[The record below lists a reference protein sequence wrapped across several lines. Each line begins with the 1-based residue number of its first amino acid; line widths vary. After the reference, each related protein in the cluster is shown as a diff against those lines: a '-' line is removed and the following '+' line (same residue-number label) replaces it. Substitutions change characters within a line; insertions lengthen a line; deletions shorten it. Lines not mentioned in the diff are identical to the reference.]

1 MATSLTRR
9 KFSIAPCT
17 VSGGQIS
24 VDGSRAPFEALIN
37 PVGYKRKLSI
47 AYNKKQTL
55 GQPSATPRFSAVRPE
70 TITIEN
76 LVLDGTGVVD
86 GTGSRSVKDMIDAM
100 LAVIYKYDGKKH
112 EPNYVR
118 LLWGTFIFFGRVE
131 SIGLDY
137 TMFKPTGEPLRA
149 RVTLGVVGWVSATES
164 SLRANL
170 SSPDLSHLVEVKAGD
185 TLPLL
190 CNRVYNDPSYY
201 REVARINDL
210 TGFRKLEPGMM
221 LRFPPLV

>member
-1 MATSLTRR
+1 VAASLNRR
-9 KFSIAPCT
+9 KFNIAPCK

-24 VDGSRAPFEALIN
+24 VDTSRSAFEALIN

-47 AYNKKQTL
+47 EYNKKQTL
-55 GQPSATPRFSAVRPE
+55 GQPSATPRFSAIRPE

-86 GTGSRSVKDMIDAM
+86 GTGSRSVKDMIDAL
-100 LAVIYKYDGKKH
+100 LAVIYQYDGKKH
-112 EPNYVR
+112 EPNYIR

-131 SIGLDY
+131 SIALDY

-149 RVTLGVVGWVSATES
+149 RVTLGIVGWMSATES
-164 SLRANL
+164 ALRANL
-170 SSPDLSHLVEVKAGD
+170 SSPDLSHLVEVTAGD

-190 CNRVYNDPSYY
+190 CNRIYNDPSYY
-201 REVARINDL
+201 REVARINNL
-210 TGFRKLEPGMM
+210 TGFRKLEPGMV

>member
-1 MATSLTRR
+1 MAASLNRR
-9 KFSIAPCT
+9 KFNIAPCK

-24 VDGSRAPFEALIN
+24 VDTSRTAFEALIN

-47 AYNKKQTL
+47 EYNKKQTL
-55 GQPSATPRFSAVRPE
+55 GQPSATPRFSAIRPE
-70 TITIEN
+70 SITIEN

-86 GTGSRSVKDMIDAM
+86 GTGSRSVKDMIDAL
-100 LAVIYKYDGKKH
+100 LAVIYQYDGKKH
-112 EPNYVR
+112 EPNYIR

-131 SIGLDY
+131 SIALDY

-149 RVTLGVVGWVSATES
+149 RVTLGIVGWMSATES
-164 SLRANL
+164 ALRANL
-170 SSPDLSHLVEVKAGD
+170 SSPDLSHLVEVTAGD

-190 CNRVYNDPSYY
+190 CNRIYNDPSYY
-201 REVARINDL
+201 REVARINNL
-210 TGFRKLEPGMM
+210 TSFRKLEPGMV

>member
-1 MATSLTRR
+1 VAASLNRR
-9 KFSIAPCT
+9 KFNIAPCK

-24 VDGSRAPFEALIN
+24 VDTSRSAFEALIN

-47 AYNKKQTL
+47 EYNKKQTL
-55 GQPSATPRFSAVRPE
+55 GQPSATPRFSAIRPE

-86 GTGSRSVKDMIDAM
+86 GTGSRGVKDMIDAL
-100 LAVIYKYDGKKH
+100 LAVIYQYDGKKH
-112 EPNYVR
+112 EPNYIR

-131 SIGLDY
+131 SIALDY

-149 RVTLGVVGWVSATES
+149 RVTLGIVGWMSATES
-164 SLRANL
+164 ALRANL
-170 SSPDLSHLVEVKAGD
+170 SSPDLSHLVEVTAGD

-190 CNRVYNDPSYY
+190 CNRIYNDPSYY
-201 REVARINDL
+201 REVARINNL
-210 TGFRKLEPGMM
+210 TGFRKLEPGMV